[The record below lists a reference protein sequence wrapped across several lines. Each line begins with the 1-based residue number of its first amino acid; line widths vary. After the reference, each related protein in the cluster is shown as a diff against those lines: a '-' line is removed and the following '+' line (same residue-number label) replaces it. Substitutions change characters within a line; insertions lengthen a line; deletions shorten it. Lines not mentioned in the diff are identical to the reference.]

1 MGRLTILFLI
11 LLSITSYSQSKM
23 GRQALTNIQ
32 KGNWQKA
39 EQILLKGRQ
48 KDSLNVEAAYLT
60 SLLFFNPTYPR
71 HNVDSSHYYILSAF
85 GFFYTIEERE
95 KEKLSKLP
103 LDSIVLLNQKLKI
116 DSAAFEIAKSANTE
130 NSYNYFIQNY
140 SSAKKYYSTAIELR
154 DEAAFVD
161 ALKSNTYQSFGKFLN
176 KYPQSHRASDA
187 QSRYDKLIFED
198 RTKDKKLNS
207 FENFLIEVPTTPYR
221 KVVEKEIFE
230 ISTADGE
237 PESFSTFIKRYP
249 TSSWSKRS
257 LDILFHVDNNFATN
271 YKQLLT
277 DSLRTILDLN
287 ASYWVPF
294 LKEGR
299 YGFFDRHGVEK
310 FAAQLTE
317 LDPNYLCGEIKTDYL
332 ITPTGIFSR
341 NGKPIY
347 SGEINEVKD
356 LGDGF
361 LMLDTKAEKIPIH
374 KTGYRLDQKEIVD
387 ATVIDGRFLVIQ
399 KENGWGLV
407 SFSGRVLL
415 PFVYEN
421 ITSIDDWII
430 LTKSGKKIIVTA
442 AQVGQLADKI
452 PLPQNLVFDDVKRWE
467 QNICWVR
474 NGALEGV
481 INENLEYIIPLDRQV
496 LSKTS
501 FGFLRKKN
509 DQVFIEGIKEL
520 QNISFE
526 KVFIQGQWLLTKAK
540 ASGTQLFSLK
550 TKKEIANNADSIWFD
565 KNIALVKT
573 QDSTRAW
580 LNPDLHLDFN
590 VSAKTT
596 LFGKDSTSWLAVEEK
611 NKKAVYNA
619 LSGVRLFVG
628 DFDLIENPYPGFFLI
643 TKGTKKGLL
652 DEKGKVILP
661 AEYDAIIQP
670 EAGRLSLLKEK
681 KFGLYDM
688 TSKKLIKPTFERNLV
703 QYNKNWFAAFKA
715 GDWGFIGSD
724 AKPIGKFQF
733 SEIQYWND
741 TTAWVKENQ
750 LWKIYDIKN
759 AKVIVDRI
767 KDFQYVKKY
776 PHEHVVII
784 HQDNYYGVLSN
795 RAGAIIPTS
804 FTSVINLGDADVPL
818 YFTEKHVSEADIF
831 VVIYYDQTGKQFRKQ
846 AYEGDE
852 YDRIF
857 CEDN

>member
-1 MGRLTILFLI
+1 MGRHALA
-11 LLSITSYSQSKM
+11 SIE
-23 GRQALTNIQ
+23 

-39 EQILLKGRQ
+39 EQILSKGRQ

-60 SLLFFNPTYPR
+60 SLLFFNPAYPR

-103 LDSIVLLNQKLKI
+103 LDSVVLLNQKLKI

-140 SSAKKYYSTAIELR
+140 SSAKKYYSSAIELR

-161 ALKSNTYQSFGKFLN
+161 ALKFNTYQSFGKFLN
-176 KYPQSHRASDA
+176 KYPNSHRAPDA
-187 QSRYDKLIFED
+187 QTRYHKLIFED
-198 RTKDKKLNS
+198 RTKDKKLSS
-207 FENFLIEVPTTPYR
+207 FENFIVEVPNSPYR

-230 ISTADGE
+230 ISTATGSS
-237 PESFSTFIKRYP
+237 ESFSTFIKKYP
-249 TSSWSKRS
+249 TSSWSKRAV
-257 LDILFHVDNNFATN
+257 DILFHVDNNFANN
-271 YKQLLT
+271 YKQLMT
-277 DSLRTILDLN
+277 DSLRSVLDLN
-287 ASYWVPF
+287 ASYWVAF

-299 YGFFDRHGVEK
+299 YGFFDRAGVEK
-310 FAAQLTE
+310 FPSQLTE
-317 LDPNYLCGEIKTDYL
+317 LDPDYLCGEIRTDYL
-332 ITPTGIFSR
+332 ITPKEILSR
-341 NGKPIY
+341 NSKTIY
-347 SGEINEVKD
+347 SGEVSEVKD
-356 LGDGF
+356 LGDG
-361 LMLDTKAEKIPIH
+361 LLVVDSKGKKIVVH
-374 KTGYRLDQKEIVD
+374 KTGYRLDQKEILD
-387 ATVIDGRFLVIQ
+387 ASLIDGRFLVLK
-399 KENGWGLV
+399 KESGQGLV
-407 SFSGRVLL
+407 SLSGRVLL
-415 PFVYEN
+415 PFVYED

-442 AQVGQLADKI
+442 DQVGQVADRI

-467 QNICWVR
+467 ENICWVR

-481 INENLEYIIPLDRQV
+481 INENLEYVIPLDRQV

-509 DQVFIEGIKEL
+509 DQLFIEGIKEL
-520 QNISFE
+520 QNIAFE
-526 KVFIQGQWLLTKAK
+526 KVLIQGQWLLTKAK
-540 ASGTQLFSLK
+540 ASGIQLFSIN
-550 TKKEIANNADSIWFD
+550 TKREIANNADSIWFD
-565 KNIALVKT
+565 KNIALVKNR
-573 QDSTRAW
+573 DSTRAW
-580 LNPDLHLDFN
+580 LNPNLHLDFN

-619 LSGVRLFVG
+619 LSGIRLFIG
-628 DFDLIENPYPGFFLI
+628 DFDQIENPYPGFFLI
-643 TKGTKKGLL
+643 TKGSKKGLL
-652 DEKGKVILP
+652 DDKGKAIFP

-670 EAGRLSLLKEK
+670 EPGRLSLLKEK

-688 TSKKLIKPTFERNLV
+688 MSKKLIKPTFERNLV
-703 QYNKNWFAAFKA
+703 QYNKNWFVAFKDGA
-715 GDWGFIGSD
+715 WGFITSD
-724 AKPIGKFQF
+724 SKPIGKFQF
-733 SEIQYWND
+733 VEIQYWND

-784 HQDNYYGVLSN
+784 HQDNYYGVISN
-795 RAGAIIPTS
+795 RTGTIIPTS
-804 FTSVINLGDADVPL
+804 FTSVINLGDAEVPL

-831 VVIYYDQTGKQFRKQ
+831 VVIYYDHTGKQFRKQ